1 MDITTITNA
10 GRTIMGILSG
20 NPQNEPM
27 HYGEVFGVWSYLTVT
42 KGLLVGY
49 QTFINH
55 SGDKDLKK
63 FLEDI
68 LENMKQEIKQVE
80 DLLKEN
86 GVGLPPSPPERP
98 AVTLESI
105 PVGARFNDP
114 EIAASVS
121 KDIAAGL
128 VACSQIMGQS
138 IREDIAAMFGQ
149 FHLSKAT
156 YGARL
161 LRLNK
166 EKGWLIPPPLHV
178 QTPEPAHV

>member
-20 NPQNEPM
+20 NPQSEPM
-27 HYGEVFGVWSYLTVT
+27 HYGEVFGLWSYLTVT
-42 KGLLVGY
+42 NGALVGY

-55 SGDKDLKK
+55 SGDNDLKK

-68 LENMKQEIKQVE
+68 VENMKQEMKQVE
-80 DLLKEN
+80 ELLKEN

-98 AVTLESI
+98 VATLDSI

-121 KDIAAGL
+121 MDIAAGL

-161 LRLNK
+161 LRINK

-178 QTPEPAHV
+178 QTHESAHV